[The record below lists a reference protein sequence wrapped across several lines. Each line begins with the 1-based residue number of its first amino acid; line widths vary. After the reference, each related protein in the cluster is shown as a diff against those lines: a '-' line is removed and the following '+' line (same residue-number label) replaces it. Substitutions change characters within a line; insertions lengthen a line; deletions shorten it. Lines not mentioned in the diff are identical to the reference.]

1 MSSTT
6 FLRELPLVTARRYA
20 DAELSRKA
28 TPDQLAW
35 LHAHP
40 LLWLRA
46 LTQVRRDVE
55 NHIAKARAGIA
66 HLKPAQGGPLA
77 GEQMQAWSIARREV
91 ETESLRRLHFIRVV
105 DKRKEEVKSLIGSN
119 PFDLSVGDAVDIMLK
134 LAELARED
142 DMEAVIDMATH
153 LAKRWAKLDVP

>member
-55 NHIAKARAGIA
+55 SHIAKARAGIA
-66 HLKPAQGGPLA
+66 HLKPVGGSTARREAMEAWLA
-77 GEQMQAWSIARREV
+77 ARREV
-91 ETESLRRLHFIRVV
+91 EAESLRRLHFRRLV
-105 DKRKEEVKSLIGSN
+105 DKRADEVKSLIGSN
-119 PFDLSVGDAVDIMLK
+119 PFNLSVGDAVDIMLK
-134 LAELARED
+134 LAELAREG

-153 LAKRWAKLDVP
+153 LAKRWAKEGQS